1 MNKHIQRLF
10 LFEKYEIR
18 TKIPKREILRKVRD
32 FADSDPDY
40 YGSISENGFFIAE
53 HYIRSIP
60 GGRVHNSFAPIAKA
74 TVTEEDGTRIV
85 SIVFRMHIL
94 VIILFAPF
102 YFLSLLTLVTFPF
115 MWLLMYI
122 AFIRPVKRFKNH
134 LTDLLTN
141 DTIYEER

>member
-1 MNKHIQRLF
+1 MRDPNKM
-10 LFEKYEIR
+10 
-18 TKIPKREILRKVRD
+18 PKREILRRFRD

-53 HYIRSIP
+53 HNIRSIS
-60 GGRVHNSFAPIAKA
+60 GGRVHNSFAPVAKA
-74 TVTEEDGTRIV
+74 TVTEKDGMRTV
-85 SIVFRMHIL
+85 SVVFRMHIL

-102 YFLSLLTLVTFPF
+102 YFVSLLTLVAFLF

-122 AFIRPVKRFKNH
+122 AFLRPVKRFKNR

-141 DTIYEER
+141 DALYEER